1 VSSKKRLIIQTALS
15 ASAAVFLVMG
25 VTPGRAAASVSG
37 VLACRSVADDAARL
51 ACFDR
56 ESAQIESTSAATSAQ
71 APTAPQSAGVP
82 ASPAASPTQPPP
94 AAVAKAPDSATR
106 PAFAANTAVASAA
119 ELDPQKTFGLSSAEL
134 SAREVAAGAR
144 PREVTSITAHI
155 ARFTL
160 GGNGRAIFVLDD
172 GQIWQQLLS
181 EGDLNAKP
189 GDTVQISRGAFS
201 SYWLKEQQS
210 GRGCKVTRLR

>member
-1 VSSKKRLIIQTALS
+1 LIVQTARS

-25 VTPGRAAASVSG
+25 VTGQAAASVSG
-37 VLACRSVADDAARL
+37 VLACRSVADDTARL

-56 ESAQIESTSAATSAQ
+56 ESAPIESTSAATSAQ

-82 ASPAASPTQPPP
+82 ASPAASPTQPSP
-94 AAVAKAPDSATR
+94 AAVAQAPDSATR

-155 ARFTL
+155 ARFTQ
-160 GGNGRAIFVLDD
+160 GGNGRVIFVLDD